1 MYEDHPISD
10 ALWSLKG
17 FGNGFAYLGDIAGK
31 LQWLAS
37 LAAPENWEY
46 RHSPA
51 VLGRPYPVLLNYLR
65 YTFKRLSEEN
75 KISEGAKVAC
85 FNTGLVT
92 ALQEEIFAY
101 LEPNEHKDQQPWF
114 LAAFCPESD
123 RHLLAF
129 SKLPQRAQYFDDPSE
144 LLYDSRKSFRK
155 DLTHIIDENR
165 NRFPEPFRPDTETHR
180 LRIALEGAI
189 DHALKRVRQNYK
201 TAVPQFYW
209 PRGAGKGQLQLLLPL
224 CMTSPSQVDLALTVS
239 REGDVYLASTVLTL
253 DMAYNNARLVARPD
267 SDWLTP

>member
-1 MYEDHPISD
+1 LPIATD
-10 ALWSLKG
+10 DLYA
-17 FGNGFAYLGDIAGK
+17 FAYLGDIPGK
-31 LQWLAS
+31 LKWLAD

-46 RHSPA
+46 RHAPP
-51 VLGRPYPVLLNYLR
+51 VGDRPFPVLLNYLK
-65 YTFKRLSEEN
+65 YTFKRLKEEN
-75 KISEGAKVAC
+75 KVLEANRVVC

-92 ALQEEIFAY
+92 PLQEEVFAF
-101 LEPNEHKDQQPWF
+101 LQPNEVSGRQPWF

-123 RHLLAF
+123 RRLLAF
-129 SKLPQRAQYFDDPSE
+129 STLPQRAQYFDDPSE

-155 DLTHIIDENR
+155 DLTHIIEENR
-165 NRFPEPFRPDTETHR
+165 DRFPDPFRPEPETHR

-209 PRGAGKGQLQLLLPL
+209 PRGAGRGQLQLLLPL